1 VEKYILSVFGVQL
14 MAVLIAGIPLLVLWC
29 CDRWL
34 AVAALTV
41 VIVIVSVAY
50 LYLPEFFA
58 QLYRYGWFRNFI
70 DVIASNSP
78 ELVRNSGVMGSWAAF
93 VVGAIPAWLMLVFSY
108 LMRSQSSI
116 LRGAE
121 LLSESEIVR
130 KLRSA
135 GQAKI
140 APSLG
145 QYNLPVKLE
154 NRSMAIFGEPGSGK
168 TQLILRFLYSI
179 RSRSDRVVAMDVGGE
194 ICKKLVMRGDLILS
208 VNIEGG
214 QKWSPF
220 SEIESVMDCTAL
232 ASSLIA
238 SGYGEARTWNG
249 YARELLTVLLSECW
263 RTNQRT
269 NKELNYYVKVAS
281 ADELKALVNGT
292 SAQRLFEAGNE
303 RMLGNVQS
311 ILSQCLSFLDL
322 LDPDAGEDS
331 FSLRGW
337 IQNHRSGGWLW
348 IVYDDLTKLATAQLR
363 AAWIEI
369 LARSALGLPES
380 STRNIRL
387 ILDELAANGKID
399 VLMDALARGRKYG
412 LSLMLGIQ
420 NIHQLYSIYGKDE
433 ALSILGSAGLNVI
446 LRTPDPE
453 TSDYLSRTIGDAESI
468 REQTTTSSQGGSS
481 MQKIQETKRTVLP
494 SEISSLPDRVGFIK
508 FADVGWGRLRIPL
521 IRLQDR
527 LSLTV
532 KHNSIDGSGI
542 HKSSKSKMDS
552 AQSIAPS
559 VLDEI

>member
-1 VEKYILSVFGVQL
+1 MEQLISSVLGVQILCALGAFIPVAMLCWLERWLSV
-14 MAVLIAGIPLLVLWC
+14 IALLLV
-29 CDRWL
+29 
-34 AVAALTV
+34 
-41 VIVIVSVAY
+41 VIATC
-50 LYLPEFFA
+50 LGFMYLPEFFRG
-58 QLYRYGWFRNFI
+58 LYGFEWFRNI
-70 DVIASNSP
+70 VRAIAKSSP
-78 ELVRNSGVMGSWAAF
+78 YLVQSSDVMGSWGAF

-108 LMRSQSSI
+108 LTRSQSSI

-121 LLSESEIVR
+121 LLPESEIVR
-130 KLRSA
+130 KLRLA

-145 QYNLPVKLE
+145 QYNLPIKLE

-194 ICKKLVMRGDLILS
+194 ICKKLVVRGDLILS

-220 SEIESVMDCTAL
+220 SEIESVMDCAAL

-281 ADELKALVNGT
+281 ADELKGLVHGT

-481 MQKIQETKRTVLP
+481 TQKIQETKRTVLP

-527 LSLTV
+527 LSLTI
-532 KHNSIDGSGI
+532 KHNLIDDSGI
-542 HKSSKSKMDS
+542 HKPFKPKMDS
-552 AQSIAPS
+552 AKSIAPS
-559 VLDEI
+559 VLDEV